1 MALRWTRSAY
11 ADLRRIHEFLEPVD
25 APAAARAALAIVARA
40 RRIPRQPRLGERV
53 PGFGGREVRRILVK
67 NYEIRYEIAGT
78 DLYVLRIFH
87 TRENR

>member
-11 ADLRRIHEFLEPVD
+11 TDLRRIHEFLEPVD
-25 APAAARAALAIVARA
+25 AAAAARAALAIVARA

-53 PGFGGREVRRILVK
+53 AGFGDREVRRILGQK
-67 NYEIRYEIAGT
+67 YEIRYEISGT

-87 TRENR
+87 TREDR

>member
-11 ADLRRIHEFLEPVD
+11 ADMRRIHEFLEPVD
-25 APAAARAALAIVARA
+25 AAAASRAALAIVTRV

-53 PGFGGREVRRILVK
+53 PGFADREVRRLLVK

-87 TRENR
+87 TREDR